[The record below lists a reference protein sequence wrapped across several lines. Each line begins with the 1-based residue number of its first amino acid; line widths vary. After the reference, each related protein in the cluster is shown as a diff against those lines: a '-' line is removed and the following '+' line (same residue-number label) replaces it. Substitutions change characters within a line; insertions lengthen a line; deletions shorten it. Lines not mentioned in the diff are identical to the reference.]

1 MHEEVIVPKDTIIG
15 KERPPVEE
23 PTDTKSKMVSIDI
36 DGMHCSS
43 CAVLIE
49 KSLKKTPGVLQASVN
64 FSSEQAMVK
73 IDPMTASKSELLK
86 AVENA

>member
-1 MHEEVIVPKDTIIG
+1 
-15 KERPPVEE
+15 
-23 PTDTKSKMVSIDI
+23 MVSIDI

-43 CAVLIE
+43 CALLIE
-49 KSLKKTPGVLQASVN
+49 KSLRKTPGVLQASVN

-73 IDPMTASKSELLK
+73 IDPMTTTKEELLK

>member
-1 MHEEVIVPKDTIIG
+1 MDRSPKT
-15 KERPPVEE
+15 EMPVEE
-23 PTDTKSKMVSIDI
+23 ATDTKSKMVSIDI
-36 DGMHCSS
+36 EGMHCSS

-49 KSLKKTPGVLQASVN
+49 KSLRKMPGVLQASVN

>member
-1 MHEEVIVPKDTIIG
+1 
-15 KERPPVEE
+15 
-23 PTDTKSKMVSIDI
+23 MVSIDI

-43 CAVLIE
+43 CALLIE
-49 KSLKKTPGVLQASVN
+49 KSLRKMPGVLQASVN